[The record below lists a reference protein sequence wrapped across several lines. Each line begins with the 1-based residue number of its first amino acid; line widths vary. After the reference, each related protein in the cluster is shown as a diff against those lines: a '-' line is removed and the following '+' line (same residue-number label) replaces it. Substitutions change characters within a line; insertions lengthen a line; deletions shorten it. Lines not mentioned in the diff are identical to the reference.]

1 MGRAN
6 GVTTESRGGTVS
18 RRTLLQSGA
27 ALATAG
33 YVASAGIGT
42 VSAQSDDPWPAQG
55 FDPENTRHSPN
66 TTPLRSYPAV
76 VAQEDIPASAH
87 ADYTLT
93 GGTAFLHSA
102 GNGLGAIDTETGG
115 LMWQVDMGGETII
128 PEGIDGSNVLARGL
142 DGTVHVISMDSGSTV
157 ADVPLDQGY
166 GLGYDGNNQWV
177 APVSAGRVVS
187 GETGSPDVNW
197 ETSVEGVGVR
207 PAVTDDRVVVST
219 VRTSPERFRL
229 EDPTSMDAEGGL
241 YVLDATDGA
250 VMWETSRVGAGV
262 GAPLVQNGVV
272 YWTGTDGDI
281 LAYDIETGESVWEFK
296 NDASLPRSPVAA
308 GGMILAGGRDGNLYE
323 IDARSGEEIDRLP
336 VGAPISTNPVAA
348 DDVVYLGTDEGS
360 IQAFEYDGGERLWAF
375 ETDAPVRSLTVS
387 NGVVIA
393 GTTAGYYVLSDEG
406 SVETDG
412 NGGTTG
418 QTATGDD
425 EPTAEPGDVESVA
438 SGDGAA
444 PRQRGLFSN
453 DGDEPDALSNPF
465 NLTTLGFLLSVAG
478 ITYQMFQGR

>member
-1 MGRAN
+1 
-6 GVTTESRGGTVS
+6 
-18 RRTLLQSGA
+18 
-27 ALATAG
+27 
-33 YVASAGIGT
+33 
-42 VSAQSDDPWPAQG
+42 
-55 FDPENTRHSPN
+55 
-66 TTPLRSYPAV
+66 
-76 VAQEDIPASAH
+76 
-87 ADYTLT
+87 
-93 GGTAFLHSA
+93 
-102 GNGLGAIDTETGG
+102 
-115 LMWQVDMGGETII
+115 
-128 PEGIDGSNVLARGL
+128 
-142 DGTVHVISMDSGSTV
+142 
-157 ADVPLDQGY
+157 
-166 GLGYDGNNQWV
+166 
-177 APVSAGRVVS
+177 
-187 GETGSPDVNW
+187 
-197 ETSVEGVGVR
+197 
-207 PAVTDDRVVVST
+207 
-219 VRTSPERFRL
+219 
-229 EDPTSMDAEGGL
+229 MDAEGGL